1 LESFGAGKVG
11 WPFFRPASIIN
22 VPNAFHREHQTP
34 LLQTMAD
41 LFAVIEQIPRSAH
54 AEEAKPLREEL
65 DKIQS
70 GRRRGPQLLGDIL
83 LFVLGRLGVG
93 LVQSTE
99 SGEAD
104 PT

>member
-1 LESFGAGKVG
+1 
-11 WPFFRPASIIN
+11 